1 LAQFI
6 GAIRRVRTLEH
17 NQTAMSQFFS
27 PAVMETLI
35 DDDGSKVL
43 QPREDVVTVLFC
55 DVRGFSK
62 KVEMARRDLHGV
74 LQQMSE
80 ALGVMTQNIL
90 RHEGVIADFQGDAAL
105 GFWGWPAQPP
115 DGPLPACLAALAIS
129 AQFLAAEQ
137 DPQHA
142 LHGFGVGVGI
152 GYGRAIAGRIG
163 TKEQMKVGV
172 FGPVVNMASRLESLT
187 RQLGVSIVLDEAAA
201 DYVKKNLPP
210 ALGRVRRLVR
220 VRPKGMETPATVN
233 ELLPAANGHGLTDEQ
248 IANYEAGLDAV
259 IAGRWTEALEILNP
273 LVEKDAPAAFL
284 KRVMDETHCKPPAGW
299 DGAFTLKA
307 K

>member
-1 LAQFI
+1 
-6 GAIRRVRTLEH
+6 
-17 NQTAMSQFFS
+17 MSQFFS
-27 PAVMETLI
+27 PAVMETLV
-35 DDDGSKVL
+35 DEDGSKAL
-43 QPREDVVTVLFC
+43 APREDTVTVLFC

-62 KVEMARRDLHGV
+62 KVEQAKRDLHAV
-74 LQQMSE
+74 LQQMSD

-129 AQFLAAEQ
+129 QQFLAAER
-137 DPQHA
+137 DPKHS

-163 TKEQMKVGV
+163 TKEQIKVGV
-172 FGPVVNMASRLESLT
+172 FGPVVNLASRLESMT
-187 RQLGVSIVLDEAAA
+187 RQLGVSIVLDDAAA
-201 DYVKKNLPP
+201 DYVRKNLPP
-210 ALGRVRRLVR
+210 TVGRVRRLVC

-233 ELLPAANGHGLTDEQ
+233 ELLPAANGHGLSDEQ
-248 IANYEAGLDAV
+248 IAYYESGLDAV
-259 IAGRWTEALEILNP
+259 IAGRWEEALKILDP
-273 LVEKDAPAAFL
+273 LVARDAPAAFL
-284 KRVMDETHCKPPAGW
+284 KRIMTETNCKPPAGW